1 MTNHSIIGIQRITVS
16 ILICSQLHL
25 TEYIEI
31 AITRIVAKNFKVSN
45 MNCEDGH
52 VNDNAE
58 EEECEEY
65 NSECVGGQGRL
76 LLCFRSTTTTSG
88 SLLPAARSE
97 YQF

>member
-1 MTNHSIIGIQRITVS
+1 MTNYSIIGIQRITVS

-25 TEYIEI
+25 TEDIEI
-31 AITRIVAKNFKVSN
+31 AITRIVAENFKVSN

-76 LLCFRSTTTTSG
+76 LLLCFRSTTSG
-88 SLLPAARSE
+88 SLLSATRSE